1 MLCPGGDSNP
11 RSCISEVSATTT
23 TPSRQGFLM
32 HLSITCGIFKY
43 YNQLVTLIMFEQG
56 CQMVYFQTQNPNL
69 GKFGRVLRWKML
81 VDFMAILSILRTFG
95 IFMVI
100 WYILWPIGIFIPV
113 LVCFIKKKSGNPVFE
128 QVAA

>member
-1 MLCPGGDSNP
+1 
-11 RSCISEVSATTT
+11 
-23 TPSRQGFLM
+23 
-32 HLSITCGIFKY
+32 
-43 YNQLVTLIMFEQG
+43 
-56 CQMVYFQTQNPNL
+56 MVYFQTQNPNL

-100 WYILWPIGIFIPV
+100 WYISWPIGIFIPV